1 MNILILGGTGA
12 MGAPLAELL
21 AEGHQVLVTSRSR
34 RPSPK
39 PSLRYLQGDAHD
51 EAFLSRVLNS
61 YAPLD
66 AIVDFM
72 AYGTSEFA
80 ARVPH
85 LLAGTAQYI
94 FLSSSRV
101 YACSESPL
109 TETSPRL
116 LDISD
121 DSTYLATDEY
131 ALAKARQEDLLKNS
145 GLWNWTIVRPY
156 ITYNMMR
163 LQLGVFEKESWLYRA
178 LQGRTLLF
186 PQSIAERD
194 TTLTYGGDVAKGIS
208 RLIGNGRAMGETFHI
223 ATPETIRWGE
233 VLEVYL
239 DTLETCLGKRP
250 TVRYTPSPEWLRDV
264 KKDYY
269 AVCYDRL
276 FDRQF
281 CMDKFYSA
289 CGDYDFVPARDGL
302 KLCLIRFLQEKI
314 GFQKLHWKYE
324 AYVDRITGEHVPLN
338 AIPGW
343 KSKWRYVSNR
353 WLSRGRQKI

>member
-21 AEGHQVLVTSRSR
+21 AEEHQIFVTSRSR
-34 RPSPK
+34 WPSSK
-39 PSLRYLQGDAHD
+39 PSLHYLQGDAHD
-51 EAFLSRVLNS
+51 ETFLNRVLNS
-61 YAPLD
+61 HAPFD

-85 LLAGTAQYI
+85 LLAETAQYV

-101 YACSESPL
+101 YACSEAPL

-116 LDISD
+116 LDVSD

-145 GLWNWTIVRPY
+145 GLRNWTIVRPY
-156 ITYNMMR
+156 ITYNNMR

-194 TTLTYGGDVAKGIS
+194 TTLTYGGDVAMGIS
-208 RLIGNGRAMGETFHI
+208 RLIGNERAMGETFHI
-223 ATPETIRWGE
+223 ATPEMIRWGE

-239 DTLETCLGKRP
+239 DTLESCLGKRP

-276 FDRQF
+276 FDRKF
-281 CMDKFYSA
+281 CMDKFQSV
-289 CGDYDFVPARDGL
+289 CGSCDFLPVKEGL
-302 KLCLIRFLQEKI
+302 RRCLTRFLQ
-314 GFQKLHWKYE
+314 GQRSFQKLHWKYE
-324 AYVDRITGEHVPLN
+324 AYVDRITGEHIPLGK
-338 AIPGW
+338 IPGW
-343 KSKWRYVSNR
+343 KNKWRYASNR
-353 WLSRGRQKI
+353 WLPRSRQRI

>member
-1 MNILILGGTGA
+1 

-21 AEGHQVLVTSRSR
+21 AEEHQVLVTSRSR

-39 PSLRYLQGDAHD
+39 QSLRYLQGDAHD

-61 YAPLD
+61 YAPFD

-116 LDISD
+116 LDVSD

-156 ITYNMMR
+156 ITYNTMR

-223 ATPETIRWGE
+223 ATPEAIRWGE

-239 DTLETCLGKRP
+239 DTLETCLGRRP

-281 CMDKFYSA
+281 CMDKFQSV
-289 CGDYDFVPARDGL
+289 CGSCDFLPAKEGL
-302 KLCLIRFLQEKI
+302 QRCLTRFLQ
-314 GFQKLHWKYE
+314 GQRSFQKLHWKYE
-324 AYVDRITGEHVPLN
+324 AYVDRITGEHIPLEK
-338 AIPGW
+338 IQGW
-343 KSKWRYVSNR
+343 KNKWRYASNR
-353 WLSRGRQKI
+353 WLPQSRQRI